1 MREVSLGKLMR
12 RNTMCEDLKCQ
23 FEYDMRDEDLD
34 FTLVDGGS
42 MYLKYK
48 TRTAYKA
55 FCAGYHMGLRG

>member
-1 MREVSLGKLMR
+1 
-12 RNTMCEDLKCQ
+12 MCEDLKCQ
-23 FEYDMRDEDLD
+23 FEHDMRDEDLD
-34 FTLVDGGS
+34 FTLVDDGS